1 MISVIEE
8 TVTAFTDALGKA
20 LRAEL
25 EAVLAKIS
33 AIARETELEIARCK
47 MLSKAQVR
55 EALNCSMRS
64 VEKWMKDGSLPV
76 VWLDRRPR
84 FDPDDV
90 RAFAQGR
97 KLRAV
102 PRRGRRAA

>member
-1 MISVIEE
+1 MISLIED
-8 TVTAFTDALGKA
+8 TVTAFTDALGKV

-25 EAVLAKIS
+25 EAALAKIR
-33 AIARETELEIARCK
+33 AITGDTELEIARCRL
-47 MLSKAQVR
+47 LSKAQVR

-64 VEKWMKDGSLPV
+64 VDNWMKDGSLPV

-97 KLRAV
+97 KLRAI